1 MKSIIYV
8 GMDVHS
14 SNYTLTS
21 YMVGNDNC
29 FATVQVEPDYKN
41 ILKYLEKVQENM
53 GTPCEFHCGYEAGCL
68 GYVLYHQLRDHGIDC
83 TILAPTTM
91 PTYQKK
97 EIKTDKRDAQ
107 KIARCLAFNTYSAVY
122 VPTKADAAV
131 KEYIRMQDA
140 HQTALKKVKQQ
151 ILAFCLR
158 YDFNF
163 TIGKSYW
170 TQKHLDWLKKL
181 PMDDLL
187 REVLDE
193 YLMTY
198 QQLMDKLERF
208 GKRIEELAGSPAYA
222 EGVKKLTSLIGI
234 RTHTALALIV
244 ETGDFSRF
252 AKASQFASF
261 LGLVPGERSS
271 GEKQVR
277 TSLTK
282 AGNTHLRR
290 LLTESTQCYSRGRIG
305 FKSKALK
312 ARQEGNTPETI
323 AYADKANERLKRK
336 FYHMVLKNNKKRNI
350 AISAVARELSC
361 FVWGLMTGHT
371 A

>member
-1 MKSIIYV
+1 M
-8 GMDVHS
+8 
-14 SNYTLTS
+14 
-21 YMVGNDNC
+21 
-29 FATVQVEPDYKN
+29 
-41 ILKYLEKVQENM
+41 
-53 GTPCEFHCGYEAGCL
+53 
-68 GYVLYHQLRDHGIDC
+68 
-83 TILAPTTM
+83 
-91 PTYQKK
+91 
-97 EIKTDKRDAQ
+97 
-107 KIARCLAFNTYSAVY
+107 
-122 VPTKADAAV
+122 
-131 KEYIRMQDA
+131 
-140 HQTALKKVKQQ
+140 
-151 ILAFCLR
+151 
-158 YDFNF
+158 
-163 TIGKSYW
+163 
-170 TQKHLDWLKKL
+170 
-181 PMDDLL
+181 
-187 REVLDE
+187 
-193 YLMTY
+193 
-198 QQLMDKLERF
+198 
-208 GKRIEELAGSPAYA
+208 
-222 EGVKKLTSLIGI
+222 KKLTSLIGI